1 MVQEKV
7 IIITP
12 EEDEEFVQLAQS
24 LNYVIVNVFR
34 FRHYS
39 SKYFIGE
46 GKLMEIS
53 AFLDKNPVEKILLNG
68 VLKSSQWYNLER
80 YLKTSILDRIM
91 LILEVFSDRA
101 KSKEARLEVELAKL
115 NYQIPVLREWIHRA
129 RKGEHPGFMAGGEYD
144 IDQYYFL
151 VQRRIKNI
159 KMDLEKIRMERSER
173 RKMRSRR
180 GFYLVS
186 IAGYTNS
193 GKSQLMHTIS
203 GENVTVENRMFS
215 TLVSKTSKIKG
226 TKKKILITDTVG
238 FIRNL
243 PPWIIEAFYATL
255 EDIFY
260 SDLIILLIDA
270 HDDFE
275 TFMQKFTTSLEIL
288 KRESRS
294 NILPVLNK
302 MDLEVPDL
310 DKKIALV
317 KEHLSEPVLISAKT
331 GIGTDKLVEKIIG
344 SLKYDRKYNIYIS
357 PDKDYMPFLSFL
369 YEYGEIEKII
379 HGNKINIV
387 FKINS
392 RFSGEIRKFIQLLNG

>member
-12 EEDEEFVQLAQS
+12 KDDEEFLQLAES
-24 LNYVIVNVFR
+24 LNYEIVNVFY

-39 SKYFIGE
+39 SRYFIGE
-46 GKLMEIS
+46 GKLREIIS
-53 AFLDKNPVEKILLNG
+53 FLEENPVEKILLNG
-68 VLKSSQWYNLER
+68 VLKSVQWYNLEKM
-80 YLKTSILDRIM
+80 LKTGVYDRIM

-101 KSKEARLEVELAKL
+101 KSKEASLEVELSKL
-115 NYQIPVLREWIHRA
+115 NYQIPLLKEWIHRS

-151 VQRRIKNI
+151 VQKRIKNI
-159 KMDLEKIRMERSER
+159 KKELEKIKKERNER
-173 RKMRSRR
+173 RKIRIRN

-193 GKSQLMHTIS
+193 GKSQLMRTIS
-203 GENVTVENRMFS
+203 GEDVVVENRMFS
-215 TLVSKTSKIKG
+215 TLVSKISRIQG
-226 TKKKILITDTVG
+226 IKKKILITDTVG

-255 EDIFY
+255 EDVFY

-275 TFMQKFTTSLEIL
+275 NFKEKFITSLDIL

-302 MDLEVPDL
+302 IDLQIDDIE
-310 DKKIALV
+310 KKFNYV
-317 KEHLSEPVLISAKT
+317 KDELSEPLKISAKT
-331 GIGTDKLVEKIIG
+331 GEGMDKLIEKIVN
-344 SLKYDRKYNIYIS
+344 SLKYDREFNVTIS
-357 PDKDYMPFLSFL
+357 AERDYMPLLSFI
-369 YEYGEIEKII
+369 YEYGELEKLEQ
-379 HGNKINIV
+379 GNKINIV

-392 RFSGEIRKFIQLLNG
+392 RFSGEIRKLIQLLND

>member
-1 MVQEKV
+1 MVQKKV
-7 IIITP
+7 ILITP
-12 EEDEEFVQLAQS
+12 EEDEEFVQLAES
-24 LNYVIVNVFR
+24 LNYDILKVFR

-53 AFLDKNPVEKILLNG
+53 SYLDENPVEKILFNG
-68 VLKSSQWYNLER
+68 VLKSTQWYNLEKA
-80 YLKTSILDRIM
+80 LKTSILDRIM
-91 LILEVFSDRA
+91 LILDIFSDRA
-101 KSKEARLEVELAKL
+101 RSKEARLEVELAKL
-115 NYQIPVLREWIHRA
+115 NYQIPLLKEWIHRA

-144 IDQYYFL
+144 IDQYYLL
-151 VQRRIKNI
+151 VKRRIKNI
-159 KMDLEKIRMERSER
+159 KMDLEKIRMERNER
-173 RKMRSRR
+173 RKIRTKR

-193 GKSQLMHTIS
+193 GKSQLMQTIS
-203 GENVTVENRMFS
+203 GEDVLVENRMFS
-215 TLVSKTSKIKG
+215 TLASKTSRIKG

-238 FIRNL
+238 FIKNL

-255 EDIFY
+255 EDVFY

-270 HDDFE
+270 NDDYE
-275 TFMQKFTTSLEIL
+275 TFRQKFMTSLDIL

-302 MDLEVPDL
+302 MDLKIQDI

-317 KEHLSEPVLISAKT
+317 SEELTEPVLVSAKT
-331 GIGTDKLVEKIIG
+331 GSGIDKLVEKIIE
-344 SLKYDRKYNIYIS
+344 SLKYDKEFNVLIS
-357 PDKDYMPFLSFL
+357 PDKDYMPFLSFI
-369 YEYGEIEKII
+369 YEYGEIERIE

-392 RFSGEIRKFIQLLNG
+392 RFSGDVKKFIQLLNS

>member
-7 IIITP
+7 ILITP

-53 AFLDKNPVEKILLNG
+53 AFLEKKPVEKILLNG

-80 YLKTSILDRIM
+80 YLRTSILDRIM

-115 NYQIPVLREWIHRA
+115 NYQIPVLREWVHRA

-159 KMDLEKIRMERSER
+159 KMGLEKIRMERSER

-180 GFYLVS
+180 GFYMVS

-275 TFMQKFTTSLEIL
+275 TFRQKFSTSLEIL

-310 DKKIALV
+310 DRKIALV

-331 GIGTDKLVEKIIG
+331 GIGIDTLVEKIIN